1 MSFGPPEHPRPSHE
15 PIPPISDVGK
25 ATDTDVE
32 MEERNLTLLRERAA
46 RAQADFAQAAS
57 DIAQAQVNLKS
68 MKGDA

>member
-1 MSFGPPEHPRPSHE
+1 
-15 PIPPISDVGK
+15 VGK